1 MTKDLFYQKQL
12 CCSNPN
18 CFLTYLCTFS
28 YRLKLNMFYWRRGH
42 CNYNLSKTI
51 IAMGPAV
58 FNGGFST
65 FLAFSI
71 LMVSKSFVFK
81 VFFKIFFLVVVFGL
95 YHGLVFLPVV
105 LSFLGPPPA
114 SSQLGSNT
122 VRPDEGGVDKK
133 ENRNFNVLSCSR
145 LSFSITVI
153 PLFTWSPAVGSE
165 SAILPSSPW
174 ILLTHCTQ
182 TLNR

>member
-1 MTKDLFYQKQL
+1 MHLWGIAIDTSAAVLLSVALGLAVDYSAHIAHAFMTITGESRDE
-12 CCSNPN
+12 
-18 CFLTYLCTFS
+18 
-28 YRLKLNMFYWRRGH
+28 RV
-42 CNYNLSKTI
+42 SKTI

-114 SSQLGSNT
+114 SLQLGTNT
-122 VRPDEGGVDKK
+122 VRPDEGGGDKK
-133 ENRNFNVLSCSR
+133 EKRNFKIVENKKKIR
-145 LSFSITVI
+145 IITISIIVVI
-153 PLFTWSPAVGSE
+153 TIIIA
-165 SAILPSSPW
+165 AI
-174 ILLTHCTQ
+174 IVIT
-182 TLNR
+182 NKK

>member
-1 MTKDLFYQKQL
+1 MHLWGIAIDTSAAVLLSVALGLAVDYSAHIAHAFMTISGESRDE
-12 CCSNPN
+12 
-18 CFLTYLCTFS
+18 
-28 YRLKLNMFYWRRGH
+28 RV
-42 CNYNLSKTI
+42 SKTI

-105 LSFLGPPPA
+105 LSFLGPPSV
-114 SSQLGSNT
+114 SSQLGANT
-122 VRPDEGGVDKK
+122 ARPDECGSDKK
-133 ENRNFNVLSCSR
+133 ENRNFKIVENKKLIRIMAISI
-145 LSFSITVI
+145 FIIITVTI
-153 PLFTWSPAVGSE
+153 ATVIIITNGAYIRNHIGMS
-165 SAILPSSPW
+165 I
-174 ILLTHCTQ
+174 
-182 TLNR
+182 

>member
-1 MTKDLFYQKQL
+1 MHLWGIAIDTSAAVLLSVALGLAVDYSAHIAHAFMTISGESRDE
-12 CCSNPN
+12 
-18 CFLTYLCTFS
+18 
-28 YRLKLNMFYWRRGH
+28 RV
-42 CNYNLSKTI
+42 SKTI

-105 LSFLGPPPA
+105 LSFLGPPSA
-114 SSQLGSNT
+114 SSQLGTNT

-133 ENRNFNVLSCSR
+133 ENRNFKIEENKKLIRIITIIMIIV
-145 LSFSITVI
+145 ITVI
-153 PLFTWSPAVGSE
+153 IAL
-165 SAILPSSPW
+165 IL
-174 ILLTHCTQ
+174 ITNKLL
-182 TLNR
+182 NK

>member
-1 MTKDLFYQKQL
+1 MHLWGIAIDTSAAVLLSVALGLAVDYSAHIAHAFMTISGESRDE
-12 CCSNPN
+12 
-18 CFLTYLCTFS
+18 
-28 YRLKLNMFYWRRGH
+28 RV
-42 CNYNLSKTI
+42 SKTI

-105 LSFLGPPPA
+105 LSFLGPPSV
-114 SSQLGSNT
+114 SSQLGTNT
-122 VRPDEGGVDKK
+122 VRPDECGSDKK
-133 ENRNFNVLSCSR
+133 NRNFKVVENK
-145 LSFSITVI
+145 
-153 PLFTWSPAVGSE
+153 
-165 SAILPSSPW
+165 
-174 ILLTHCTQ
+174 
-182 TLNR
+182 N